1 MNELA
6 RTLRDLARRWGVSE
20 EYIAE
25 FTGLDRSYIRRLFS
39 GEKRNPS
46 RRVLV
51 AVALALVS
59 APSATG
65 RTRNA
70 WSMRSRPSWRRRWR
84 MPWSLQIGRP
94 WIIRR
99 RP

>member
-59 APSATG
+59 CPERYRKDKERMVNAFPALLAAALEDALEPSN
-65 RTRNA
+65 R
-70 WSMRSRPSWRRRWR
+70 
-84 MPWSLQIGRP
+84 
-94 WIIRR
+94 
-99 RP
+99 